1 MLHLWAARPWLLDR
15 WSCGNGGKV
24 RKGKTHFTDY
34 DPEYWYPEVNV
45 LSMAERTTRLRT
57 WRSRRSSWT
66 LARLNLWLE
75 FALWQEC

>member
-1 MLHLWAARPWLLDR
+1 M
-15 WSCGNGGKV
+15 SKGKGKKGKI
-24 RKGKTHFTDY
+24 RKGKTYFTDY